1 MKKVIS
7 FVALASIALG
17 LAAAAPQLLEAL
29 TWALAQISDD
39 LDPDHQESLES
50 ALGLV
55 MRFEEAR

>member
-1 MKKVIS
+1 MEANAK
-7 FVALASIALG
+7 

-39 LDPDHQESLES
+39 LDPDHQEALES